1 MMYQILKVDVDVGIL
16 RRGQR
21 KTSFPL
27 AADEPFIDSWPVIS
41 VGDHAGWTQADRKIH
56 DISRSE

>member
-1 MMYQILKVDVDVGIL
+1 MYQILKVDVDVGIL
-16 RRGQR
+16 RRGRR

-27 AADEPFIDSWPVIS
+27 AADEPFIDSWLVIFA
-41 VGDHAGWTQADRKIH
+41 GDAGWTLADRKTH